1 MASIEQRL
9 QVLEDKDEIR
19 ELTARYCYAVVAKDG
34 RALLDMFTA
43 DGEFHMGQNSWRG
56 QPELSKLYVDQVGNI
71 GPKPFIQNHVIQ
83 VDGDRATGNCAVEIR
98 VVEKGESVTAC
109 GHYDDH
115 YQRVNGR
122 WKFVKRVFH
131 LYHWAKLAEGW
142 AGASAGPNLR

>member
-19 ELTARYCYAVVAKDG
+19 ELTARYCYAVVAQDG
-34 RALLDMFTA
+34 QALLDMFTG

-56 QPELSKLYVDQVGNI
+56 QAELSKLYVDQVGSI

-115 YQRVNGR
+115 CFADRTANGQ
-122 WKFVKRVFH
+122 H
-131 LYHWAKLAEGW
+131 DTADY
-142 AGASAGPNLR
+142 AGQGSGHQNAADRL